1 MPINATFFNL
11 RKRIFEADNKDF
23 LETNIYTYRFEK
35 KYIFKFD
42 DKIKKN
48 EKRKR
53 KTWPNA
59 KRKAKA
65 KRKSE
70 KKGEPINKFMND
82 DDIIIEEFDD

>member
-1 MPINATFFNL
+1 MYDVEKIIYLLVGLVVFGNTFLFMG
-11 RKRIFEADNKDF
+11 FVMAVED
-23 LETNIYTYRFEK
+23 
-35 KYIFKFD
+35 
-42 DKIKKN
+42 KKN

>member
-1 MPINATFFNL
+1 MGFVMAV
-11 RKRIFEADNKDF
+11 ED
-23 LETNIYTYRFEK
+23 
-35 KYIFKFD
+35 
-42 DKIKKN
+42 KKN

-59 KRKAKA
+59 KRNAKA

>member
-1 MPINATFFNL
+1 MYDVERIIYLLVGLVVFGNTFLFMG
-11 RKRIFEADNKDF
+11 FVMAVED
-23 LETNIYTYRFEK
+23 
-35 KYIFKFD
+35 
-42 DKIKKN
+42 KKN
-48 EKRKR
+48 EKLKR

-59 KRKAKA
+59 KRNAKA